1 MPDTFIRN
9 KPLQVL
15 KLTAVIGA
23 LAFAV
28 ASLVGIV
35 PSRGLNGLLYLAFFP
50 FLLAVI
56 VGIEGLLAGYRLGRI
71 EDPVARLTARRKYTA
86 IRATELT
93 VVIGTPAIFYVLIVQ
108 IGGETAGPVAIGLL
122 FIGFG
127 LAVLAYAAV
136 LLRTL
141 TEFYYYH
148 KQSSSSVS

>member
-9 KPLQVL
+9 KPLQAL

-56 VGIEGLLAGYRLGRI
+56 VGIE
-71 EDPVARLTARRKYTA
+71 
-86 IRATELT
+86 
-93 VVIGTPAIFYVLIVQ
+93 
-108 IGGETAGPVAIGLL
+108 
-122 FIGFG
+122 
-127 LAVLAYAAV
+127 
-136 LLRTL
+136 
-141 TEFYYYH
+141 
-148 KQSSSSVS
+148 